1 MKEKLELILKEAN
14 ISEVAARQISE
25 GISESFD
32 NWVKK
37 HDEIKTLEDKETFAL
52 VKESLDKVKVVHNK
66 ELDGVKKQLTEAK
79 EDFQKRLNAA
89 REGVKKLIEE
99 DYNRHKQELAQKV
112 KLFVESKW
120 QEVEQVIRE
129 QVETEVKGTAE
140 IKRTNQ
146 LSEAITKFLHAEQK
160 PVEKIVEDTKKVD
173 ELKGKVNTLIKENT
187 ELKTANKQLQEKLQ
201 RTNKPLIQK
210 VSESKIGKVLEA
222 KQEEILK
229 EAKDEINPLMKEIV
243 YLANYNRRT

>member
-1 MKEKLELILKEAN
+1 MKEKLESLLKEAN

-25 GISESFD
+25 GISEAFD
-32 NWVKK
+32 NWTKK
-37 HDEIKTLEDKETFAL
+37 QDEIRTLEDKETFAL
-52 VKESLDKVKVVHNK
+52 VKESLDKVKEVHQK
-66 ELDGVKKQLTEAK
+66 ELGESKKQLTEAK

-129 QVETEVKGTAE
+129 QVETEVRGDSET
-140 IKRTNQ
+140 KRTNQ

-160 PVEKIVEDTKKVD
+160 PVEKIVEDTKKID
-173 ELKGKVNTLIKENT
+173 ELKGTVATLIKENT
-187 ELKTANKQLQEKLQ
+187 EIKTANKQLQEKLQ
-201 RTNKPLIQK
+201 VSNRPLIKK
-210 VSESKIGKVLEA
+210 VNESKIGKVLEIKEGA
-222 KQEEILK
+222 LK
-229 EAKDEINPLMKEIV
+229 EEKEANPLMNEIL
-243 YLANYNRRT
+243 YLANYNRRI